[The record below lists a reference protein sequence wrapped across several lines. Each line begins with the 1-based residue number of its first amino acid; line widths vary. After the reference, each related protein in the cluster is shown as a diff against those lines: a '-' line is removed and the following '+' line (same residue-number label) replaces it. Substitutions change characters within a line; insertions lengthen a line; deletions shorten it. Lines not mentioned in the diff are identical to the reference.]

1 VRLPLFIA
9 YRYLFSKKKI
19 NAINIITAIA
29 MLGFGVGAFAM
40 IIVLSTFNGIEN
52 LVESLINNY
61 DPAIQITAEG
71 RKTFVYG
78 DDLKTKI
85 EAQPEINTVSQIL
98 EEKVVIKYDQHQE
111 IAKIKGVS
119 ANYQSAKFDS
129 VLVLGQFNLGDS
141 SRHYGVF
148 GGGLSSKLN
157 LFPGSPQLVS
167 VFVPR
172 RDVEYNS
179 LNPMASLSTK
189 YLRAS
194 GVFLVKEDIDDEV
207 FITSLDFAQDLLT
220 YPGQVSSLEISLK
233 DEKKSDAVKEELQQ
247 TLGSGWRVKTR
258 KEMNEL
264 IYKIFS
270 SEKWFTFAI
279 LSLVLVISSFN
290 IFGSL
295 IMLVLDKKKDIGILK
310 SMGASEAVIR
320 KVFLWQGSYIAI
332 IGGGLG
338 VLLAILLVLLQQQF
352 GFITMN
358 NGIVDEYPVALI
370 PRDIILTLSTVGIL
384 GFLIAIYPASKAAKT
399 EISNIN

>member
-29 MLGFGVGAFAM
+29 MLGFGIGSFAM

-52 LVESLINNY
+52 LVESLIDNY

-71 RKTFVYG
+71 RKTFEYS
-78 DDLKTKI
+78 DQLKSKI
-85 EAQPEINTVSQIL
+85 EALPEISNVSEVL
-98 EEKVVIKYDQHQE
+98 EEKVVIKYDEHQE

-119 ANYQSAKFDS
+119 ANYESAKFDS
-129 VLVLGQFNLGDS
+129 VLVLGQFDLGDS
-141 SRHYGVF
+141 SRYFGVF

-157 LFPGSPQLVS
+157 LFPGSPELVS

-172 RDVEYNS
+172 RDVEFNS

-194 GVFLVKEDIDDEV
+194 GIFLVKEDVDDEV
-207 FITSLDFAQDLLT
+207 FITSLNFAQDLLT
-220 YPGQVSSLEISLK
+220 YPGQVSSLELNLR
-233 DEKKSDAVKEELQQ
+233 DEQESETVKEKLEQ

-264 IYKIFS
+264 IYKIFR

-279 LSLVLVISSFN
+279 LSLVLIISSFN

-310 SMGASEAVIR
+310 SMGSSESVIR
-320 KVFLWQGSYIAI
+320 KVFLWQGSYIAV
-332 IGGGLG
+332 IGGGVG
-338 VLLAILLVLLQQQF
+338 VLLAVLLVVLQQQF
-352 GFITMN
+352 GFVTME
-358 NGIVDEYPVALI
+358 NGIVDEYPVVLM
-370 PRDIILTLSTVGIL
+370 PRDIILTLATVSVL
-384 GFLIAIYPASKAAKT
+384 GYLISIYPARKAAKT
-399 EISNIN
+399 EILNIN